1 MDWMRV
7 YLIEMAELETRWMEI
22 MESQNGK
29 KGQGQL
35 TPSSPATNEAGYGD
49 SPKASPSSGGGFDS
63 IDLQKE

>member
-35 TPSSPATNEAGYGD
+35 TPSSPATNEARYGD
-49 SPKASPSSGGGFDS
+49 SSEASDGGAGGFDLVNS
-63 IDLQKE
+63 SQK